1 MAIEINIE
9 DLLHCPDEISLG
21 GLRAR
26 IWYAPLSFFSK
37 INLPTQGNFVEKKK
51 ISKEDI
57 ALKQGKSLGFIDAFL
72 EQNALTEK
80 VKGTQRK
87 WKTVSELS
95 FSLLGMKLENLG
107 FIQTIKNEPLIF
119 FIPDNN
125 ENIWLFGSLKNPAYL
140 NTYEANTNKKTEE
153 DPLLNI
159 SFIAQTELLKYE
171 GKIEEI

>member
-1 MAIEINIE
+1 
-9 DLLHCPDEISLG
+9 
-21 GLRAR
+21 
-26 IWYAPLSFFSK
+26 
-37 INLPTQGNFVEKKK
+37 
-51 ISKEDI
+51 
-57 ALKQGKSLGFIDAFL
+57 
-72 EQNALTEK
+72 
-80 VKGTQRK
+80 
-87 WKTVSELS
+87 
-95 FSLLGMKLENLG
+95 MKLEKLG

-171 GKIEEI
+171 GKIEEF